1 MIGIMS
7 DTHDNLEAIRKAVEF
22 LNAQKVSLV
31 LHAGDYIAPFTV
43 NEFKKLSCPFVGV
56 FGNNDGERKGLLRSF
71 AEMGAEIKDFSAVEH
86 QGKKIAVYHGT
97 ITELMTALIASGEYD
112 VFVRGHTHVSEIRQE
127 GKTLVINPGEVC
139 GYLTGKK
146 TVCLLDPE
154 KMEAAIHEI

>member
-1 MIGIMS
+1 MPKYLSFFLHSPSSISLARTCKMIGIMS

-86 QGKKIAVYHGT
+86 QGKKIAAHSIIKEMMYS
-97 ITELMTALIASGEYD
+97 AK
-112 VFVRGHTHVSEIRQE
+112 VSI
-127 GKTLVINPGEVC
+127 
-139 GYLTGKK
+139 
-146 TVCLLDPE
+146 
-154 KMEAAIHEI
+154 